1 MYRHTYWQ
9 LLQVSILAPAVFINV
24 VPFNPATETVYYL
37 FNHVK
42 CLIKP
47 PDLTFF
53 ILSIL
58 SILFR
63 PFGFIAPKTLSYL
76 AFQSFD
82 FARTGRRLFQK
93 RVVRTKFDIY
103 VFINSGTFY

>member
-24 VPFNPATETVYYL
+24 GPVNPATETVYYL

-47 PDLTFF
+47 PALTFLF
-53 ILSIL
+53 SLFWLSCL
-58 SILFR
+58 GPL
-63 PFGFIAPKTLSYL
+63 ALLLPKL
-76 AFQSFD
+76 
-82 FARTGRRLFQK
+82 
-93 RVVRTKFDIY
+93 
-103 VFINSGTFY
+103 